1 MQNVKMS
8 IKGTKLVI
16 EVDLTQDYGLSKSGK
31 SISIASTLGN
41 KSVKD
46 DIKIGLN
53 VYKTAKQGVTN

>member
-1 MQNVKMS
+1 MQNVKMTV
-8 IKGTKLVI
+8 KGNKLVI
-16 EVDLTQDYGLSKSGK
+16 EVDLTQEFGLSKSGK

-53 VYKTAKQGVTN
+53 VYKSAPVGVRN